1 MNEIIKV
8 VIRGASGFCCEDEAY
23 HDRLVI
29 TPEGLNYE
37 YIPLVESE
45 INPKRKWKY
54 TTTSPVYREMYR
66 RIEEMIPDI
75 IQSETVDECTDVGGI
90 EFQITY
96 SDKNKVKKLFWVQGD
111 YFADLFNLIKK
122 IVPECEYIPAV
133 LLTSEDYSCDE

>member
-54 TTTSPVYREMYR
+54 ITTSPVYREMYR
-66 RIEEMIPDI
+66 RIVEMIPGI

-111 YFADLFNLIKK
+111 YFADLFKLIKN
-122 IVPECEYIPAV
+122 IVPKCEYTPVV
-133 LLTSEDYSCDE
+133 LLTSEDE

>member
-1 MNEIIKV
+1 MNGIIKV
-8 VIRGASGFCCEDEAY
+8 VIKGASGFCCEDEAY

-29 TPEGLNYE
+29 TPEGMNYE
-37 YIPLVESE
+37 YIPQVESE

-66 RIEEMIPDI
+66 RIVEMIPGI
-75 IQSETVDECTDVGGI
+75 IQSETVEECTDIGGI

-96 SDKNKVKKLFWVQGD
+96 SDKNKVKKLFWVQRD
-111 YFADLFNLIKK
+111 YFTDLFNLIKK

>member
-8 VIRGASGFCCEDEAY
+8 VIKGASGFCCEDEAY

-29 TPEGLNYE
+29 TPEGMNYE

-54 TTTSPVYREMYR
+54 ITTSPVYREMYR
-66 RIEEMIPDI
+66 RIVEMIPGI
-75 IQSETVDECTDVGGI
+75 IQSETVEECTDIGGI

>member
-111 YFADLFNLIKK
+111 YFADLFKLIKN
-122 IVPECEYIPAV
+122 IVPKCEYTPVV
-133 LLTSEDYSCDE
+133 LLTKTSHT

>member
-8 VIRGASGFCCEDEAY
+8 VIKGASGFCCEDEAY

-29 TPEGLNYE
+29 TPEGMNYE
-37 YIPLVESE
+37 YIPLIESE

-54 TTTSPVYREMYR
+54 ITTSPVYREMYR
-66 RIEEMIPDI
+66 RIVEMIPGI
-75 IQSETVDECTDVGGI
+75 IQSETVEECTDIGGI

>member
-8 VIRGASGFCCEDEAY
+8 VIKGASGFCCEDEAY

-37 YIPLVESE
+37 YIPLVESD

-54 TTTSPVYREMYR
+54 TTTSPVYRETYR
-66 RIEEMIPDI
+66 RIAEMIPGI
-75 IQSETVDECTDVGGI
+75 IQSETVEECTDIGGI

-111 YFADLFNLIKK
+111 YFTDLFNLIKK

-133 LLTSEDYSCDE
+133 LLTSECG